1 MITSLRVESF
11 RGIRAG
17 NLDRLGR
24 LAVLLGPNSAG
35 KSTLLK
41 GMVIAAS
48 RSPGDAVG
56 RVVARRAELWD
67 GARWLFWRGGRDGAP
82 AVIETEIE
90 NFGRRTTTLALSTD
104 VSSTLEDKL
113 EERKGKRPFVG
124 EVMAHVEEGYVLSR
138 TAFTLDNMY
147 AFEQQGAESLRR
159 VPAVWLIDPRPGA
172 RHAHLS
178 RVYSEAV
185 ESGLLDESV
194 RLVAAV
200 VPGLRT
206 ILMTEVA
213 GAGVV
218 QLVFSDHS
226 VPVAVAGDGI
236 QGLVRVC
243 FELALP
249 PGGTALLEEP
259 EASQH
264 PRALRQTARAIV
276 AAVRRDVQVVL
287 STHSLDLLDALLLE
301 LGEDLSPL
309 SLHHLALVEGQL
321 KSSRYEGSEVAF
333 ARQTVGEDLR

>member
-1 MITSLRVESF
+1 VITSLRVESF

-17 NLDRLGR
+17 KLDGLGR
-24 LAVLLGPNSAG
+24 LAVLLGANSAG
-35 KSTLLK
+35 KSTLLDA
-41 GMVIAAS
+41 MVIGAS

-56 RVVARRAELWD
+56 RVVVRRAELWD
-67 GARWLFWRGGRDGAP
+67 GARWLFWRGGRDGSP
-82 AVIETEIE
+82 AVIETDIKS
-90 NFGRRTTTLALSTD
+90 FDRRTLSLALSTD
-104 VSSTLEDKL
+104 VSPALEAKL

-124 EVMAHVEEGYVLSR
+124 EVTVVVEEEHALSH
-138 TAFTLDNMY
+138 TAFALDNVY
-147 AFEQQGAESLRR
+147 AFEQQGGGSLRR
-159 VPAVWLIDPRPGA
+159 VPAVRLIDPRPGA
-172 RHAHLS
+172 RHAPLS

-194 RLVAAV
+194 RLIAEV

-206 ILMTEVA
+206 ILMTEVS

-218 QLVFSDHS
+218 QLVFADHS
-226 VPVAVAGDGI
+226 VPVALAGDGI

-264 PRALRQTARAIV
+264 PRASRQTARAIV

-301 LGEDLSPL
+301 LGRDLSLL

-333 ARQTVGEDLR
+333 ARQSVGEDLR